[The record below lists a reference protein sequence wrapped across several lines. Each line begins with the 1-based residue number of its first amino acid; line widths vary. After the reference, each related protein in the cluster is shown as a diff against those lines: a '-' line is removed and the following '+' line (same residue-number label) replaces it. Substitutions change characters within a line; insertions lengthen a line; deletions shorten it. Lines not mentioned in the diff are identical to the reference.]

1 MPVNFD
7 NAATTFPKPESVLR
21 AAADAAARLG
31 GNAGRGG
38 HSLAMKSSEAVYSAR
53 ETAASFFG
61 AQPENTVFTPNC
73 TYALNMAIHGVMRGG
88 GHLIISS
95 LEHNSAA
102 RPAAALAAEK
112 RITLSVAEVYPE
124 TERTVESFRRLMR
137 PDTKA
142 VVCTL
147 ASNVTGQLIPWRE
160 IAALCRS
167 RGVCFIADG
176 AQACGLTDINIGEG
190 IDILCTAGH
199 KGLYGLSGTG
209 LLISSGNYPI
219 YPIIQGGTGTASKSL
234 EQPVLLPESLESGT
248 LNIPGIMSLKAGC
261 EFVRRTGIG
270 NIRAHEDAVCRRFIR
285 GLEDVPGVRIYR
297 SGKAEYVPIVSFT
310 VEGTEPEKLAGKL
323 SDAGY
328 CLRAGFHCAALAHS
342 YLGTD
347 NGTVRFAPSVFSRAQ
362 DAASLAATI
371 KQMVKNKNL

>member
-176 AQACGLTDINIGEG
+176 AQACGL
-190 IDILCTAGH
+190 
-199 KGLYGLSGTG
+199 
-209 LLISSGNYPI
+209 ISISARAL
-219 YPIIQGGTGTASKSL
+219 TSC
-234 EQPVLLPESLESGT
+234 VLP
-248 LNIPGIMSLKAGC
+248 A
-261 EFVRRTGIG
+261 
-270 NIRAHEDAVCRRFIR
+270 IRA
-285 GLEDVPGVRIYR
+285 
-297 SGKAEYVPIVSFT
+297 FT
-310 VEGTEPEKLAGKL
+310 
-323 SDAGY
+323 D
-328 CLRAGFHCAALAHS
+328 
-342 YLGTD
+342 
-347 NGTVRFAPSVFSRAQ
+347 
-362 DAASLAATI
+362 
-371 KQMVKNKNL
+371 